1 MALGKKLFDS
11 GFSDWKASQLPDLSG
26 KDYVITGANSGIGF
40 EAARMLAEAGA
51 NVTIACRNKDKAE
64 AAKKQLEKT
73 AKGKVEVISLDLAS
87 MTSIRSA
94 AEELRKRLPKIDA
107 LINNAGIMQTPHQ
120 LTADGFE
127 MQLGTNH
134 LGHFLWTALLFDLV
148 EKAEGRVVTVSSV
161 AHKFGKINFN
171 DLMSENSYSATD
183 AYCQSKLANLMF
195 AMDLHRK
202 LHASNSKVL
211 SIACHPGYSAT
222 NLQSTG
228 PTGLLNL
235 SYKFL
240 NKIVAQPM
248 EKGAIPTVL
257 AAAGNEAKAGGYY
270 GPQLFSEARGRV
282 SDATVMSK
290 ALDEQTASRL
300 WKESEQL
307 TGISWLI

>member
-1 MALGKKLFDS
+1 MERGKRLFNS
-11 GFSDWKASQLPDLSG
+11 GFSDWTPDQLPDLSG
-26 KDYVITGANSGIGF
+26 KRYLITGANSGIGF
-40 EAARMLAEAGA
+40 EAARMLSEAGG
-51 NVTIACRNKDKAE
+51 NIVIACRNPEKAQLAKE
-64 AAKKQLEKT
+64 ALEKH
-73 AKGKVEVISLDLAS
+73 AKGSIDIVLLDLSS
-87 MTSIRSA
+87 MESIRHA
-94 AEELRKRLPKIDA
+94 AEGLRKNIDHIDA

-148 EKAEGRVVTVSSV
+148 EKANGRVVTVSSV
-161 AHKFGKINFN
+161 AHKFGKINFD
-171 DLMSENSYSATD
+171 DLMSEKSYSSTD

-195 AMDLHRK
+195 AMDLHRRLQAK
-202 LHASNSKVL
+202 HGKVK

-235 SYKFL
+235 SYKLL

-248 EKGAIPTVL
+248 QKGAIPTVL

-282 SDATVMSK
+282 SDAIVMPK
-290 ALDEQTASRL
+290 ALDEQNADRL
-300 WKESEQL
+300 WKESEKL
-307 TGISWLI
+307 TGIHWII